1 MISAFFIRNP
11 VFAGV
16 LSIVIFLVGLISMF
30 NLPIEQYP
38 RVLPPQII
46 VSTSYP
52 GASADTIAKTVAA
65 PLEEQIN
72 GAKDML
78 YMSSLAEDSG
88 RLSINVFFEVGTD
101 PDQAKIDVNNRVQ
114 AALAKMPEQVQRQG
128 VVVGERSPS
137 ILQFIMLQSPNNT
150 YDSIY
155 LSNYALLNLVETLKR
170 VKGVGD
176 AMIFG
181 AKDYSIR
188 VWIDPSKLSKYS
200 LATTDVIA
208 AIREQNNQYAAGK
221 VAAEPIANKQMY
233 TYTIQTPSR
242 FENPTQFGNI
252 VIRANEDGSSLKL
265 KDVATIELGASDY
278 SVTTRLNDAPSIPI
292 GIFLQSGANSLET
305 ADAIKKA
312 LEESSQFFPE
322 DMTYSI
328 PYDSTDFITASI
340 NEVVKTFIEALI
352 LVILIIFLFLQSW
365 RATIIPL
372 IAVPVSIIGA
382 FAGMYALGFSINL
395 LTLFGLVLA
404 IGIVVDDAI
413 IVIENI
419 ERHMD
424 EGKTP
429 KEAAFIAMRE
439 VTGALIAIILV
450 LSAVFVPVAFMG
462 GLSGEMYRQFAITI
476 VISVIISGFVALTLT
491 PSLCVRILKNKK
503 HEPKGFFKWF
513 NDMFNKATQG
523 YSFLVKKSIRFALI
537 SILLYVG
544 LLFVSFDMFKSMKT
558 GLVPDEDQGTIFV
571 FGFNPPGYSMSK
583 SLELSEETNKIILE
597 DPNVE
602 NVITLAG
609 YDFTTSATR
618 SHTVAT
624 IIKLKDW
631 SERPNPDQDAQAL
644 LKKFSQQLMGTS
656 EGFSVAVVPPP
667 IMGMSVTG
675 GFDMYVQDRTGGKIE
690 DLGNLVNEIIAK
702 ANQRPELMGVRTALA
717 ANIPQFKIDID
728 IEKVKSKG
736 VDLNDIYSTINAT
749 FGSFYVNDFSLQGR
763 TYRVNVQ
770 AIDEYRNNIE
780 DLQNVFVRSNNGELL
795 PINSFINYKKIVG
808 ADIIERFNLFQSAKV
823 SGQPAAGYSSGDSLR
838 AIEEVANEVLPEG
851 YTIAWTGT
859 AYQEKQI
866 GGSSA
871 QAFIFGIIFL
881 FLILCALYEK
891 WLLPLSVVLAVPF
904 AIFGAILAT
913 NLRGLDNNIY
923 FQIGLLVLAGLA
935 AKNAILIV
943 EFALQK
949 RREGYNLI
957 DAAIEAAK
965 VRLRP
970 IVMTSLAFTVG
981 VLPLA
986 ISSGA
991 GAASKHSIGT
1001 GVVGGMLTATFI
1013 AILFIPLFYVLIS
1026 RLSKEKEGSIA
1037 EELKKEEEE
1046 EENNKEY

>member
-1 MISAFFIRNP
+1 
-11 VFAGV
+11 
-16 LSIVIFLVGLISMF
+16 MF

-65 PLEEQIN
+65 PLEEKIN

-78 YMSSLAEDSG
+78 YMNSIAEDSG
-88 RLSINVFFEVGTD
+88 RLSINVFFEIGTD
-101 PDQAKIDVNNRVQ
+101 PDSAKIDVNNRVQ
-114 AALAKMPEQVQRQG
+114 AALSKMPDQVQRQG
-128 VVVGERSPS
+128 VVVSERSPS

-155 LSNYALLNLVETLKR
+155 LSNYALLNLVESLKR

-188 VWIDPSKLSKYS
+188 IWMDPLKLSKYS

-208 AIREQNNQYAAGK
+208 AIKEQNNQYAAGK
-221 VAAEPIANKQMY
+221 IASEPIAEKQMY
-233 TYTIQTPSR
+233 TYTIQTPNR
-242 FENPTQFGNI
+242 FENPTQFGDI
-252 VIRANEDGSSLKL
+252 VIRANEDGSSLRL
-265 KDVATIELGASDY
+265 KDIASIELGTSDY
-278 SVTTRLNDAPSIPI
+278 SVVTRLNNAPSIPI
-292 GIFLQSGANSLET
+292 GIFLQSGANALET
-305 ADAIKKA
+305 ANAIKKA
-312 LEESSQFFPE
+312 LEDASKLFPE
-322 DMTYSI
+322 DITYSL

-340 NEVVKTFIEALI
+340 NEVVKTFVEALA

-372 IAVPVSIIGA
+372 IAVPISIIGA

-429 KEAAFIAMRE
+429 KEAAFIAMKE

-450 LSAVFVPVAFMG
+450 LGAVFIPVAFMS

-476 VISVIISGFVALTLT
+476 VISVFISGFVALTLT
-491 PSLCVRILKNKK
+491 PSLCVKILKNKK

-513 NDMFNKATQG
+513 NTMFDRATKG
-523 YSFLVKKSIRFALI
+523 YSLIVKKTIRFSLI
-537 SILLYVG
+537 SVLLYVG
-544 LLFVSFDMFKSMKT
+544 LLFVSYDMFKSMKT
-558 GLVPDEDQGTIFV
+558 GLIPDEDQGTIFV
-571 FGFNPPGYSMSK
+571 FGFNPPGYSISK
-583 SLELSEETNKIILE
+583 SLELSEETNKIIAE
-597 DPNVE
+597 DPNVA
-602 NVITLAG
+602 NIITLAG
-609 YDFTTSATR
+609 YDFTTSAQRT
-618 SHTVAT
+618 HTVAT

-631 SERPNPDQDAQAL
+631 SKRPNPDQDAQVL
-644 LKKFSQQLMGTS
+644 LAKFSKQLMGTS

-675 GFDMYVQDRTGGKIE
+675 GFDMYIQDRKGGSIE
-690 DLGNLVNEIIAK
+690 DLGNVVNQIIEKAK
-702 ANQRPELMGVRTALA
+702 TRPELMGVRTALA
-717 ANIPQFKIDID
+717 ANIPQYKIDVD
-728 IEKVKSKG
+728 TEKAKAKDVNL
-736 VDLNDIYSTINAT
+736 DDIYSTINAT
-749 FGSFYVNDFSLQGR
+749 FGSYYVNDFSLYGR
-763 TYRVNVQ
+763 TYKVNLQ
-770 AIDEYRNNIE
+770 ANDEYRNNIN
-780 DLQNVFVRSNNGELL
+780 DFQYVYVRSNKGELL
-795 PINSFINYKKIVG
+795 PINSFITSKKIVG
-808 ADIIERFNLFQSAKV
+808 ADIVERFNLFQAAKV
-823 SGQPAAGYSSGDSLR
+823 SGQPAAGYSSGDSLK

-851 YTIAWTGT
+851 YTISWTGT

-881 FLILCALYEK
+881 FLILCALYER
-891 WLLPLSVVLAVPF
+891 WLLPISVVLAVPF

-913 NLRGLDNNIY
+913 NLRSLDNNIY

-949 RREGYNLI
+949 QKEGMKLI
-957 DAAIEAAK
+957 DAALEAARI
-965 VRLRP
+965 RLRP
-970 IVMTSLAFTVG
+970 IIMTSLAFTVG
-981 VLPLA
+981 VMPLA
-986 ISSGA
+986 IGSGA

-1001 GVVGGMLTATFI
+1001 GVIGGMLAATFI
-1013 AILFIPLFYVLIS
+1013 AILFIPLFYILIS
-1026 RLSKEKEGSIA
+1026 RLSGHKDDEV
-1037 EELKKEEEE
+1037 LTQKEED
-1046 EENNKEY
+1046 

>member
-1 MISAFFIRNP
+1 MISSFFIKNP

-16 LSIVIFLVGLISMF
+16 LSIIIFLVGLISMF

-46 VSTSYP
+46 VSTAYS

-65 PLEEQIN
+65 PLEEKIN
-72 GAKDML
+72 GAKNML
-78 YMSSLAEDSG
+78 YMNSLAEDSG
-88 RLSINVFFEVGTD
+88 RLSINVYFEVGTD

-114 AALAKMPEQVQRQG
+114 AALSSMPEQVQRQG

-137 ILQFIMLQSPNNT
+137 ILLFAMLQSPNKT

-155 LSNYALLNLVETLKR
+155 LSNYALLNMVETLKR
-170 VKGVGD
+170 VDGVGD
-176 AMIFG
+176 AVIFG

-188 VWIDPSKLSKYS
+188 IWIDPLKLSKYS
-200 LATTDVIA
+200 LATTDVIT
-208 AIREQNNQYAAGK
+208 AIKEQNNQYAAGK

-242 FENPTQFGNI
+242 FSNPNDFSNI
-252 VIRANEDGSSLKL
+252 IIKSNEDGSSLKL
-265 KDVATIELGASDY
+265 KDVASVELGASSY
-278 SVTTRLNDAPSIPI
+278 SVQTRLNNSPSLPI
-292 GIFLQSGANSLET
+292 GVFLQSGANALST
-305 ADAIKKA
+305 AKAIKKA
-312 LEESSQFFPE
+312 LDEASKNFPE
-322 DMTYSI
+322 DMTYTI

-340 NEVVKTFIEALI
+340 EEVVKTFIEALI
-352 LVILIIFLFLQSW
+352 LVILIIYLFLQSW

-413 IVIENI
+413 IVIENV

-429 KEAAFIAMRE
+429 KEAAFIAMKE

-450 LSAVFVPVAFMG
+450 LGAVFVPVAFMS

-476 VISVIISGFVALTLT
+476 VISVLISGFVALTLT
-491 PSLCVRILKNKK
+491 PSLCVAILKNKK
-503 HEPKGFFKWF
+503 HEAKGFFKWF
-513 NDMFNKATQG
+513 NTIFDKATTG
-523 YSFLVKKSIRFALI
+523 YSYIVKKTIRFSLI
-537 SILLYVG
+537 SM
-544 LLFVSFDMFKSMKT
+544 LLFGGLIFVSWDMFKSMKT
-558 GLVPDEDQGTIFV
+558 GLIPDEDQGTIFV
-571 FGFNPPGYSMSK
+571 FGFNPPGSSL
-583 SLELSEETNKIILE
+583 SRTLELSEEINKIIQK
-597 DPNVE
+597 DPNVK
-602 NVITLAG
+602 NIITLAG
-609 YDFTTSATR
+609 YDFTTSAERT
-618 SHTVAT
+618 HTVAT
-624 IIKLKDW
+624 IIKLHDW
-631 SERPNPDQDAQAL
+631 SQRPNPEQEAKAL
-644 LKKFSQQLMGTS
+644 LAKFSKELMGTS
-656 EGFSVAVVPPP
+656 EGFSFAVVPPP

-675 GFDMYVQDRTGGKIE
+675 GFDMYVQDRTGGTTQDLSNAVNKILE
-690 DLGNLVNEIIAK
+690 KAK
-702 ANQRPELMGVRTALA
+702 TRPELMGVRTSLA
-717 ANIPQFKIDID
+717 ANIPQFKMDVD
-728 IEKVKSKG
+728 IEKAKAKG
-736 VDLNDIYSTINAT
+736 VNINDIYSTINAT
-749 FGSFYVNDFSLQGR
+749 FGSFYVNDFSLYGR
-763 TYRVNVQ
+763 TYKVNLQ
-770 AIDEYRNNIE
+770 AIDEYRNNVE
-780 DLQNVFVRSNNGELL
+780 DMQHIFVRSKNGELL
-795 PINSFINYKKIVG
+795 PLNSFVSIKKQVG
-808 ADIIERFNLFQSAKV
+808 ADLVERFNLFQAAKV
-823 SGQPAAGYSSGDSLR
+823 SGQPAAGYSSGDALN
-838 AIEEVANEVLPEG
+838 AIEEVAKEVLPEG
-851 YTIAWTGT
+851 YTISWVGT
-859 AYQEKQI
+859 AYQEKQV

-871 QAFIFGIIFL
+871 MAFVFGLLFL

-891 WLLPLSVVLAVPF
+891 WLLPIAVVLAVPF
-904 AIFGAILAT
+904 AVFGAILAT

-949 RREGYNLI
+949 RKEGYNII
-957 DAAIEAAK
+957 DSAIEAAK

-970 IVMTSLAFTVG
+970 IIMTSLAFTIG

-1001 GVVGGMLTATFI
+1001 GVIGGMLTATFI

-1026 RLSKEKEGSIA
+1026 KLSGEKDKK
-1037 EELKKEEEE
+1037 EELK
-1046 EENNKEY
+1046 EEN

>member
-1 MISAFFIRNP
+1 MISAFFIKKP

-16 LSIVIFLVGLISMF
+16 LSIIIFLTGIIAMF

-38 RVLPPQII
+38 RILPPQII

-72 GAKDML
+72 GAKNML
-78 YMSSLAEDSG
+78 YMNSVAEDSG
-88 RLSINVFFEVGTD
+88 RLNINIFFEIGTD
-101 PDQAKIDVNNRVQ
+101 PDSAKIDVNNRVQ

-137 ILQFIMLQSPNNT
+137 ILMFAMLQSPNNT

-155 LSNYALLNLVETLKR
+155 LSNYALLNLVESLKR

-188 VWIDPSKLSKYS
+188 VWIDPLKLSKYS
-200 LATTDVIA
+200 LATTDVIN
-208 AIREQNNQYAAGK
+208 AIKEQNNQYAAGK
-221 VAAEPIANKQMY
+221 IASEPIAQKQMY
-233 TYTIQTPSR
+233 TYTIRTPQR
-242 FENPTQFGNI
+242 FENPAQFGNI
-252 VIRANEDGSSLKL
+252 VIRANEDGSTLKL
-265 KDVATIELGASDY
+265 KDITTIELGASDY
-278 SVTTRLNDAPSIPI
+278 SVQTRLNGAPSIPI
-292 GIFLQSGANSLET
+292 GVFLQSGANSLET

-312 LEESSQFFPE
+312 LEDASKSFP
-322 DMTYSI
+322 DDITYSI
-328 PYDSTDFITASI
+328 PYDSTDFISASI
-340 NEVVKTFIEALI
+340 HDVIKTFIEALL
-352 LVILIIFLFLQSW
+352 LVILIIFIFLQSW
-365 RATIIPL
+365 RATIIPF
-372 IAVPVSIIGA
+372 IAVPVSIVGA

-419 ERHMD
+419 ERHME

-429 KEAAFIAMRE
+429 KEAAFIAMKE

-450 LSAVFVPVAFMG
+450 LGAVFIPVAFMG

-513 NDMFNKATQG
+513 NNMFEKATKG
-523 YSFLVKKSIRFALI
+523 YSVLVKKSIRFSLI
-537 SILLYVG
+537 SILLYSG
-544 LLFVSFDMFKSMKT
+544 LLFVSYDMFKSMKT
-558 GLVPDEDQGTIFV
+558 GLLPDEDQGTIFV

-583 SLELSEETNKIILE
+583 SLELSEEINKIIAN
-597 DPNVE
+597 DPSVKNI
-602 NVITLAG
+602 ITLAG
-609 YDFTTSATR
+609 YDFTTSAQR

-631 SERPNPDQDAQAL
+631 SQRPNPEQEAQAL
-644 LKKFSQQLMGTS
+644 LTKFSKQLMGTS
-656 EGFSVAVVPPP
+656 EGFSFAVVPPP

-675 GFDMYVQDRTGGKIE
+675 GFDMYVQDRKGGTIE
-690 DLGNLVNEIIAK
+690 DLGNIVNQIIEKAK
-702 ANQRPELMGVRTALA
+702 TRPELMGVRTALA
-717 ANIPQFKIDID
+717 ANIPQFKIDVD
-728 IEKVKSKG
+728 TEKAKAKG
-736 VDLNDIYSTINAT
+736 VSISDIYSTINAT
-749 FGSFYVNDFSLQGR
+749 FGSFYVNDFSLYGR
-763 TYRVNVQ
+763 TYKVNLQ
-770 AIDEYRNNIE
+770 AKDEFRNNV
-780 DLQNVFVRSNNGELL
+780 DDFQYVYVRSDKGELL
-795 PINSFINYKKIVG
+795 PINSFITYKKVVG
-808 ADIIERFNLFQSAKV
+808 ADIVERFNLFQAAKV
-823 SGQPAAGYSSGDSLR
+823 SGQPAPGYSSGDSLK

-851 YTIAWTGT
+851 YTISWTGT
-859 AYQEKQI
+859 AYQEKQV

-871 QAFIFGIIFL
+871 QAFIFGIVFL
-881 FLILCALYEK
+881 FLILCALYER
-891 WLLPLSVVLAVPF
+891 WLLPISVVLAVPF

-913 NLRGLDNNIY
+913 NLRHLDNNIY

-949 RREGYNLI
+949 QKEGLKLI

-981 VLPLA
+981 VMPLA

-1013 AILFIPLFYVLIS
+1013 AILFIPLFFVLIS
-1026 RLSKEKEGSIA
+1026 RLSGHKDDEV
-1037 EELKKEEEE
+1037 LTDKEEE
-1046 EENNKEY
+1046 

>member
-1 MISAFFIRNP
+1 MISAFFIKKP

-16 LSIVIFLVGLISMF
+16 LSIIIFLTGIIAMF

-72 GAKDML
+72 GAKNML
-78 YMSSLAEDSG
+78 YMNSVAEDSG
-88 RLSINVFFEVGTD
+88 RLNINIFFEIGTD
-101 PDQAKIDVNNRVQ
+101 PDSAKIDVNNRVQ

-137 ILQFIMLQSPNNT
+137 ILMFAMLQSPNNT

-155 LSNYALLNLVETLKR
+155 LSNYALLNLVESLKR

-188 VWIDPSKLSKYS
+188 VWIDPLKLSKYS
-200 LATTDVIA
+200 LATTDVIN
-208 AIREQNNQYAAGK
+208 AIKEQNNQYAAGK
-221 VAAEPIANKQMY
+221 IASEPIAQKQMY
-233 TYTIQTPSR
+233 TYTIRTPQR
-242 FENPTQFGNI
+242 FENPAQFGDI
-252 VIRANEDGSSLKL
+252 VIRANEDGSTLKL
-265 KDVATIELGASDY
+265 KDITTIELGASDY
-278 SVTTRLNDAPSIPI
+278 SVQTRLNGAPSIPI
-292 GIFLQSGANSLET
+292 GVFLQSGANSLET

-312 LEESSQFFPE
+312 LEDASKSFP
-322 DMTYSI
+322 DDITYSI
-328 PYDSTDFITASI
+328 PYDSTDFISASI
-340 NEVVKTFIEALI
+340 HDVIKTFIEALL
-352 LVILIIFLFLQSW
+352 LVILIIFIFLQSW
-365 RATIIPL
+365 RATIIPF
-372 IAVPVSIIGA
+372 IAVPVSIVGA

-419 ERHMD
+419 ERHME

-429 KEAAFIAMRE
+429 KEAAFIAMKE

-450 LSAVFVPVAFMG
+450 LGAVFIPVAFMG

-513 NDMFNKATQG
+513 NNMFEKATKG
-523 YSFLVKKSIRFALI
+523 YSVLVKKSIRFSLI
-537 SILLYVG
+537 SILLYGG
-544 LLFVSFDMFKSMKT
+544 LLFVSYDMFKSMKT
-558 GLVPDEDQGTIFV
+558 GLLPDEDQGTIFV

-583 SLELSEETNKIILE
+583 SLELSEEINKIIAN
-597 DPNVE
+597 DPSVKNI
-602 NVITLAG
+602 ITLAG
-609 YDFTTSATR
+609 YDFTTSAQR

-631 SERPNPDQDAQAL
+631 SQRPNPEQEAQAL
-644 LKKFSQQLMGTS
+644 LAKFSKQLMGTS
-656 EGFSVAVVPPP
+656 EGFSFAVVPPP

-675 GFDMYVQDRTGGKIE
+675 GFDMYVQDRKGGTIE
-690 DLGNLVNEIIAK
+690 DLGNIVNQIIEKAK
-702 ANQRPELMGVRTALA
+702 TRPELMGVRTALA
-717 ANIPQFKIDID
+717 ANIPQFKIDVD
-728 IEKVKSKG
+728 TEKAKAKG
-736 VDLNDIYSTINAT
+736 VSISDIYSTINAT
-749 FGSFYVNDFSLQGR
+749 FGSFYVNDFSLYGR
-763 TYRVNVQ
+763 TYKVNLQ
-770 AIDEYRNNIE
+770 AKDEFRNNV
-780 DLQNVFVRSNNGELL
+780 DDFQYVYVRSDKGELL
-795 PINSFINYKKIVG
+795 PINSFITYKKVVG
-808 ADIIERFNLFQSAKV
+808 ADIVERFNLFQAAKV
-823 SGQPAAGYSSGDSLR
+823 SGQPAPGYSSGDSLK

-851 YTIAWTGT
+851 YTISWTGT
-859 AYQEKQI
+859 AYQEKQV

-871 QAFIFGIIFL
+871 QAFIFGIVFL
-881 FLILCALYEK
+881 FLILCALYER
-891 WLLPLSVVLAVPF
+891 WLLPISVVLAVPF

-913 NLRGLDNNIY
+913 NLRHLDNNIY

-949 RREGYNLI
+949 QKEGLKLI

-981 VLPLA
+981 VMPLA

-1013 AILFIPLFYVLIS
+1013 AILFIPLFFVLIS
-1026 RLSKEKEGSIA
+1026 RLSGHKDDEV
-1037 EELKKEEEE
+1037 LT
-1046 EENNKEY
+1046 

>member
-1 MISAFFIRNP
+1 MISSFFIKNP

-16 LSIVIFLVGLISMF
+16 LSIIIFLTGLISMF

-78 YMSSLAEDSG
+78 YMNSVAEDSG
-88 RLSINVFFEVGTD
+88 RLRINVFFEVGTD
-101 PDQAKIDVNNRVQ
+101 PDSAKIDVNNRVQ
-114 AALAKMPEQVQRQG
+114 AALSKMPEQVQRQG

-137 ILQFIMLQSPNNT
+137 ILMFAMLQSPNNT
-150 YDSIY
+150 YDSVY
-155 LSNYALLNLVETLKR
+155 LSNYALLNLVESLKR

-188 VWIDPSKLSKYS
+188 IWIDPLKLSKYS
-200 LATTDVIA
+200 LATTDVIT
-208 AIREQNNQYAAGK
+208 AIQEQNNQYAAGK

-233 TYTIQTPSR
+233 TYTIQTPNR
-242 FENPTQFGNI
+242 FEKPEQFGNI
-252 VIRANEDGSSLKL
+252 VIRANENGSSLRL
-265 KDVATIELGASDY
+265 KDIATIELGASDY
-278 SVTTRLNDAPSIPI
+278 SVQTRLNNSPSIPI

-312 LEESSQFFPE
+312 LKEASENFPE
-322 DMTYSI
+322 DVTYSI

-340 NEVVKTFIEALI
+340 KEVLKTFAEALI

-365 RATIIPL
+365 RATIIPF
-372 IAVPVSIIGA
+372 IAVPVSIVGA

-419 ERHMD
+419 ERHME

-450 LSAVFVPVAFMG
+450 LGAVFIPVAFMG
-462 GLSGEMYRQFAITI
+462 GLSGEMYKQFAITI
-476 VISVIISGFVALTLT
+476 VISVFISGFVALTLT
-491 PSLCVRILKNKK
+491 PSLCVRILKNRK

-513 NDMFNKATQG
+513 NTMFDKATEG
-523 YSFLVKKSIRFALI
+523 YSYLVKKTIRFSLI
-537 SILLYVG
+537 SILLYGG
-544 LLFVSFDMFKSMKT
+544 LVFVSWDMFKSMKT
-558 GLVPDEDQGTIFV
+558 GLIPDEDQGTIFI
-571 FGFNPPGYSMSK
+571 FGFNPPGYSLSK
-583 SLELSEETNKIILE
+583 TLELSEEINAIIE
-597 DPNVE
+597 KEPSVKNI
-602 NVITLAG
+602 ITLGG
-609 YDFTTSATR
+609 YDFTTSAQRTH
-618 SHTVAT
+618 SVAT
-624 IIKLKDW
+624 IVKLKDW
-631 SERPNPDQDAQAL
+631 SERPDPEQQAQAL
-644 LKKFSQQLMGTS
+644 LGKFSKQLMGTS
-656 EGFSVAVVPPP
+656 EGFSFAVIPPP

-675 GFDMYVQDRTGGKIE
+675 GFDMYVQDRTGGSIE
-690 DLGNLVNEIIAK
+690 DLGKVVNQILEKAK
-702 ANQRPELMGVRTALA
+702 TRPELVGTRTALS
-717 ANIPQFKIDID
+717 ANIPQYKIDID
-728 IEKVKSKG
+728 VEKVKAKG
-736 VDLNDIYSTINAT
+736 VNINDIYSSINAT
-749 FGSFYVNDFSLQGR
+749 YGSYYVNDFSLYGR
-763 TYRVNVQ
+763 TYKVNLQ
-770 AIDEYRNNIE
+770 ANSESRNNI
-780 DLQNVFVRSNNGELL
+780 DDFQHIYVRSEKDELL
-795 PINSFINYKKIVG
+795 PINSFISYKKIVG
-808 ADIIERFNLFQSAKV
+808 ADLVERFNLFQAAKV
-823 SGQPAAGYSSGDSLR
+823 SGQPAPGYSSGDALN

-851 YTIAWTGT
+851 YTISWTGT

-871 QAFIFGIIFL
+871 QAFIFGIVFL

-891 WLLPLSVVLAVPF
+891 WLLPISVVLAVPF

-913 NLRGLDNNIY
+913 NLRSLDNNIY

-949 RREGYNLI
+949 QKEGYTLI
-957 DAAIEAAK
+957 DAALEAAK
-965 VRLRP
+965 IRLRP
-970 IVMTSLAFTVG
+970 IIMTSLAFTIG
-981 VLPLA
+981 VMPLA

-991 GAASKHSIGT
+991 GAASKHSLGT
-1001 GVVGGMLTATFI
+1001 GVIGGMLAATFI
-1013 AILFIPLFYVLIS
+1013 AIIFIPLFYILIS
-1026 RLSKEKEGSIA
+1026 KISKKEKPA
-1037 EELKKEEEE
+1037 E
-1046 EENNKEY
+1046 